1 MKRAVLVF
9 ASAAIVTAATV
20 RAHPSTPARGALSEA
35 EGQQVPTVRALADGW
50 PETVKVDGV
59 EIVHVQK
66 NVYMLVGAGANV
78 TIQHGD
84 EGVVLVDSGA
94 AGQTER
100 LLAAI
105 RHLTRKPIRYLV
117 NTGADPDHIGGNGEI
132 VKVAGARLPNT
143 GRAGGAPSNAG
154 TSVIA
159 HENTSNRMIAGSP
172 LLPPLTGEALP
183 ESTFFTPRKDI
194 FANGEPIQLL
204 FQPAAHTD
212 GDLFV
217 FFRGSDVVS
226 AGEIYRTD
234 SYPVIDASRGG
245 SIQGVLAALNTLLE
259 ITVPE
264 RNQMGGTRVVPAY
277 GRVSNEADVVE
288 YRDMLTIIRDRV
300 QGMAARGMTVDQVK
314 AARPTLEYDG
324 LYGKRKEW
332 TGEMFLEAVYRDL
345 SPKTKK

>member
-1 MKRAVLVF
+1 MKRAILVF
-9 ASAAIVTAATV
+9 AGAAILAATV
-20 RAHPSTPARGALSEA
+20 RA
-35 EGQQVPTVRALADGW
+35 QQVPTVRALANEW

-66 NVYMLVGAGANV
+66 NVYVLVGAGANV

-94 AGQTER
+94 AGQTGR
-100 LLAAI
+100 LLAAV

-143 GRAGGAPSNAG
+143 GRAGGAPSNVG

-159 HENTSNRMIAGSP
+159 HENTYNRMIAGSP

-245 SIQGVLAALNTLLE
+245 SIQGVVAALNTLLE

-288 YRDMLTIIRDRV
+288 YRDMLTIVRDRV
-300 QGMAARGMTVDQVK
+300 QAMVAKGMTLDQVK

-345 SPKTKK
+345 SPNTKK

>member
-1 MKRAVLVF
+1 LCLAC
-9 ASAAIVTAATV
+9 AALAAAT
-20 RAHPSTPARGALSEA
+20 AR
-35 EGQQVPTVRALADGW
+35 GQQVPTVRALESPW
-50 PETVKVDGV
+50 PERVVIEGV
-59 EIVHVQK
+59 EIVHVQR

-78 TIQHGD
+78 TVQHGD
-84 EGVVLVDSGA
+84 EGVVIVDSGA
-94 AGQTER
+94 PGQTER
-100 LLAAI
+100 LLAAV
-105 RHLTRKPIRYLV
+105 RRLTRRPVRYLI
-117 NTGADPDHIGGNGEI
+117 NTGPDPDHIGGNGEI
-132 VKVAGARLPNT
+132 VKSAGARLPNT
-143 GRAGGAPSNAG
+143 GRAGGPPSNVG

-159 HENTSNRMIAGSP
+159 HENAYNRMIAGTP

-194 FANGEPIQLL
+194 FVNGEPVQLL
-204 FQPAAHTD
+204 FQPNAHTD
-212 GDLFV
+212 GDLLV

-226 AGEIYRTD
+226 AGQIYRTD
-234 SYPVIDASRGG
+234 GYPMIDASRGG
-245 SIQGVLAALNTLLE
+245 SIQGVLDALNMLLE

-300 QGMAARGMTVDQVK
+300 QAMVAKGLTLEQVK

-324 LYGKRKEW
+324 IYGKRTAW

-345 SPKTKK
+345 SQTTKK

>member
-1 MKRAVLVF
+1 MKHAVLVV
-9 ASAAIVTAATV
+9 AWLAAAALGH
-20 RAHPSTPARGALSEA
+20 AQE
-35 EGQQVPTVRALADGW
+35 VPTWRALKTPW
-50 PETVKVDGV
+50 PERVVIDGV
-59 EIVHVQK
+59 EVVHVQK

-78 TIQHGD
+78 TVQHGD
-84 EGVVLVDSGA
+84 EGVVIVDSGSP
-94 AGQTER
+94 GQTSR
-100 LLAAI
+100 LLSAI
-105 RHLTRKPIRYLV
+105 RHLTRKPIRYLI
-117 NTGADPDHIGGNGEI
+117 NTGPDPDHIGGNAEI

-143 GRAGGAPSNAG
+143 ARAGGALSNVG
-154 TSVIA
+154 TSVVA
-159 HENTSNRMIAGSP
+159 HENAYKRMLVGSP
-172 LLPPLTGEALP
+172 PLPPLSGEALP

-194 FANGEPIQLL
+194 FANGEPIQLF
-204 FQPAAHTD
+204 FQPNAHTD

-234 SYPVIDASRGG
+234 SYPVVDASRGG
-245 SIQGVLAALNTLLE
+245 SMHGVIAALNRLLE

-300 QGMAARGMTVDQVK
+300 QAMVDRGMTLDQVK

-324 LYGKRKEW
+324 MYGKRSDW

-345 SPKTKK
+345 SQQRQAK

>member
-1 MKRAVLVF
+1 V
-9 ASAAIVTAATV
+9 SALATAAV
-20 RAHPSTPARGALSEA
+20 HA
-35 EGQQVPTVRALADGW
+35 QQVPTIRALSSRW
-50 PETVKVDGV
+50 PERITVDGV

-78 TIQHGD
+78 TVQHGD
-84 EGVVLVDSGA
+84 EGVVIVDAGA
-94 AGQTER
+94 PGQTGR
-100 LLAAI
+100 LLAAV
-105 RHLTRKPIRYLV
+105 RHLTRRPFRYLI
-117 NTGADPDHIGGNGEI
+117 NTGPDPDHIGGNGEM
-132 VKVAGARLPNT
+132 VKVVGARLANT
-143 GRAGGAPSNAG
+143 GRAGGPPSNVG

-159 HENTSNRMIAGSP
+159 HENTYNRMVAGTP

-217 FFRGSDVVS
+217 FFRSSDVVS

-234 SYPVIDASRGG
+234 SYPVIDLSRGG
-245 SIQGVLAALNTLLE
+245 SIQGVLNALNTLLD

-300 QGMAARGMTVDQVK
+300 QAMVAKGLTLDQVK
-314 AARPTLEYDG
+314 AARPTIEYDG

-332 TGEMFLEAVYRDL
+332 SGDMFLEAIYRDL
-345 SPKTKK
+345 SEKLQKK

>member
-1 MKRAVLVF
+1 VLAVSSLH
-9 ASAAIVTAATV
+9 A
-20 RAHPSTPARGALSEA
+20 
-35 EGQQVPTVRALADGW
+35 QQVPTRRALDSEW
-50 PETVKVDGV
+50 PETLTVDGV

-78 TIQHGD
+78 TVHYGD
-84 EGVVLVDSGA
+84 DGVVIVDSGA
-94 AGQTER
+94 PGQTGR
-100 LLAAI
+100 LLAAV
-105 RHLTRKPIRYLV
+105 RRLTRKPIRYLV
-117 NTGADPDHIGGNGEI
+117 NTGPDPDHIGGNGDI
-132 VKVAGARLPNT
+132 VKAAGARLPAT
-143 GRAGGAPSNAG
+143 ARAGAAPENVG

-159 HENTSNRMIAGSP
+159 HENAYNRMLTGTP

-183 ESTFFTPRKDI
+183 ESIFFTSRKDI
-194 FANGEPIQLL
+194 FANGEPIELL
-204 FQPAAHTD
+204 FQPDAHSD

-234 SYPVIDASRGG
+234 MYPIIDASRGG
-245 SIQGVLAALNTLLE
+245 SIQGELTALNALLD

-277 GRVSNEADVVE
+277 GRISNEADVVE

-300 QGMAARGMTVDQVK
+300 QEMVKKRMTLPQIK
-314 AARPTLEYDG
+314 AAKPTLEYDA
-324 LYGKRKEW
+324 LYGTRKEW

-345 SPKTKK
+345 SGQSQKK

>member
-1 MKRAVLVF
+1 MKRLILVF
-9 ASAAIVTAATV
+9 ACAAILAATV
-20 RAHPSTPARGALSEA
+20 RAHPSTHARGALSEV
-35 EGQQVPTVRALADGW
+35 EGQQVPTVRALANEW

-66 NVYMLVGAGANV
+66 NVYVLVGAGANV

-94 AGQTER
+94 AGQTGR
-100 LLAAI
+100 LLAAV

-143 GRAGGAPSNAG
+143 GRAGGAPSNVG

-159 HENTSNRMIAGSP
+159 HENSYNRMIAGSP

-245 SIQGVLAALNTLLE
+245 SIQGVLAALNMLLE

-288 YRDMLTIIRDRV
+288 YRDMLTIVRDRV
-300 QGMAARGMTVDQVK
+300 QAMVAKGMTLDQVK
-314 AARPTLEYDG
+314 AARPMLEYDG

-345 SPKTKK
+345 SPNTKK

>member
-1 MKRAVLVF
+1 MSMLLVC
-9 ASAAIVTAATV
+9 AAAAGTI
-20 RAHPSTPARGALSEA
+20 TLGA
-35 EGQQVPTVRALADGW
+35 QQVPTLRALQSVW
-50 PETVKVDGV
+50 PERVTVEGV

-78 TIQHGD
+78 TVHNGD
-84 EGVVLVDSGA
+84 QGVVLVDSGA
-94 AGQTER
+94 PGQTAR
-100 LLAAI
+100 LLAAV
-105 RHLTRKPIRYLV
+105 RHLTRGPIRYLI
-117 NTGADPDHIGGNGEI
+117 NTSAGADHVGGNGD
-132 VKVAGARLPNT
+132 VVRAAGARFPSDA
-143 GRAGGAPSNAG
+143 RVGASQNVG

-159 HENTSNRMIAGSP
+159 HENAYNRMIKGTP
-172 LLPPLTGEALP
+172 LLPPLTGDALP
-183 ESTFFTPRKDI
+183 ESIFFTPRKDI

-217 FFRGSDVVS
+217 FFRGADVVS
-226 AGEIYRTD
+226 TGDIYRTD
-234 SYPVIDASRGG
+234 SYPVIDVSRGG
-245 SIQGVLAALNTLLE
+245 SIQGVLDALNALLE

-300 QGMAARGMTVDQVK
+300 QTMVAKGLTLEQVK
-314 AARPTLEYDG
+314 AVRPTIEYDG

-345 SPKTKK
+345 SQKIKK